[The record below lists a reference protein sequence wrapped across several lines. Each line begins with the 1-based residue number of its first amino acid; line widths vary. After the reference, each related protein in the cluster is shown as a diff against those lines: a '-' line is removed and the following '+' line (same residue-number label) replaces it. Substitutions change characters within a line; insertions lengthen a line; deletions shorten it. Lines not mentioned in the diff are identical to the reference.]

1 MQTQASLAA
10 SAQPADLFDEQ
21 FEKQLF
27 NKVNWRIVPL
37 ILACFVMAYLD
48 RVNVSF
54 AKLQMQSDIGL
65 SETAYGLGASAFFV
79 GYLLFEIPS
88 NAILVKVGARIWI
101 ARIMIT
107 WGIVSAAMMFV
118 TSETMFYVLRFL
130 LGVLEAGFVPGV
142 LYYFTR
148 WFPAERRGR
157 INNLFFSSI
166 ALCGII
172 AGPVSGAILKY
183 FDGVYDL
190 QGWQWLFLL
199 EGVPSVLL
207 GIIVLLVLDDHVKDA
222 KWLTPDEKQR
232 LSEIL
237 ARDPQV
243 DSTHLFGEA
252 LKRPVT
258 YLFSLIYFGLC
269 MGIYGFLFWMPQLV
283 KTAGT
288 TDPFM
293 IGLITSF
300 PYIVALIGTIL
311 LGRTSDRTGERR
323 WHLTGCA
330 LAVAIGYVLSAA
342 YEHSTLVLVFGMTIA
357 ATGII
362 ASFGI
367 FWIFPARV
375 LTGAAAAA
383 GVALI
388 NSFGQI
394 GGLIAPYMV
403 GKVKDMT
410 GSASMGLYT
419 IAITCAVTAV
429 LIAYGIPKKI
439 RFRDAGT
446 QKP

>member
-1 MQTQASLAA
+1 MQAQASLVA
-10 SAQPADLFDEQ
+10 SEQPVDLLDEARI
-21 FEKQLF
+21 L
-27 NKVNWRIVPL
+27 NKVSWRIVPL
-37 ILACFVMAYLD
+37 ILACFVVAYLD

-65 SETAYGLGASAFFV
+65 SDAAYGLGASAFFI

-88 NAILVKVGARIWI
+88 NAILVKVGPRLWI

-107 WGIVSAAMMFV
+107 WGLVSAGMMFV
-118 TSETMFYVLRFL
+118 RSENMFYFLRFL

-157 INNLFFSSI
+157 INNLFFGSI

-172 AGPVSGAILKY
+172 AGPVSGGILKF
-183 FDGVYDL
+183 FDGAHGL
-190 QGWQWLFLL
+190 PGWQWLFLL
-199 EGVPSVLL
+199 EGVPSILL
-207 GIIVLLVLDDHVKDA
+207 GVVVLLVLDDHVKDA
-222 KWLTPDEKQR
+222 KWLTQDEKRR

-237 ARDPQV
+237 ARDSQV
-243 DSTHLFGEA
+243 GNTHSFAAA
-252 LKRPVT
+252 LKLPIT

-269 MGIYGFLFWMPQLV
+269 MGIYGFLFWMPQLI

-293 IGLITSF
+293 IGLLTSL

-330 LAVAIGYVLSAA
+330 LAAAIGYVLSAA
-342 YEHSTLVLVFGMTIA
+342 YGNNTVILVIGMMIA
-357 ATGII
+357 ATGVI

-388 NSFGQI
+388 NSIGQI

-403 GKVKDMT
+403 GKVKEVT

-419 IAITCAVTAV
+419 IALTCAVTAL
-429 LIAYGIPKKI
+429 LIAYAIPRNI
-439 RFRDAGT
+439 RFRDVGA
-446 QKP
+446 QRR